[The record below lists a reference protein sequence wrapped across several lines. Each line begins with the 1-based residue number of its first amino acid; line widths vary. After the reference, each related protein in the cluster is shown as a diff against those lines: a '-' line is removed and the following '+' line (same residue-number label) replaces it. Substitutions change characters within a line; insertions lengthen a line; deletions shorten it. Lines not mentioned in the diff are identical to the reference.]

1 MSYPVQ
7 DALEQA
13 VNNQV
18 TALIGNS
25 DVNLNTIVK
34 MSLISEMKQI
44 DVKEMED
51 VLARLVSNNQ
61 IEKYY
66 IEKEYG
72 LTMDCGGNIV
82 SINYIQTDAE
92 QEKEYKSEKD
102 IGSIISEPEGSK

>member
-1 MSYPVQ
+1 MSSSYPVQ

-25 DVNLNTIVK
+25 DVNLNTIIK
-34 MSLISEMKQI
+34 LSLMNEMNQVN
-44 DVKEMED
+44 VKEMEE
-51 VLARLVSNNQ
+51 VLARIASNNDV
-61 IEKYY
+61 ERYY

-82 SINYIQTDAE
+82 SLNIIDAK
-92 QEKEYKSEKD
+92 QEENNKSEED
-102 IGSIISEPEGSK
+102 TRSIIPEPEGSK